1 MQKYLIINKKTKKM
15 AVDYSIGFG
24 IGVKIN
30 SFPSDSNLS
39 DDATRWQDGFTEDI
53 AKYLDGLL
61 ANTNYGYIVIGNTYV
76 EDSEWYIVLT
86 EPVDFVKDI
95 AAFSESCIELL
106 TFLRNN
112 KVDFDEDLGI
122 RLVGGLHVR

>member
-1 MQKYLIINKKTKKM
+1 M
-15 AVDYSIGFG
+15 AVDYSVGFG

-30 SFPSDSNLS
+30 SFPSDSNPS
-39 DDATRWQDGFTEDI
+39 DDVTRWQDGFPEDMTM
-53 AKYLDGLL
+53 YLDGLL
-61 ANTNYGYIVIGNTYV
+61 ANTNYGYIATGNTYRN
-76 EDSEWYIVLT
+76 EEEFYIVLDQ
-86 EPVDFVKDI
+86 PVDFVKDI